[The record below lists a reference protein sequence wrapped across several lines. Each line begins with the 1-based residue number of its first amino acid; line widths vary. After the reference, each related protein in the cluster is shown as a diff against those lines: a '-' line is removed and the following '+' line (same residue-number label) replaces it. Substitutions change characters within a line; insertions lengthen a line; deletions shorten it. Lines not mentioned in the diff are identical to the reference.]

1 MTPGYKY
8 SELDYAK
15 DIYEN
20 GIHQNSYILTELS
33 MLAIYMRRFLDYKP
47 KRLKYE
53 LYLWCEKNIKEYK
66 RETHYIMIK
75 KAINRACKKGS
86 TLINIEH
93 IDFYGYELEYI
104 NSLFIKSNSG
114 SGLESSFSYECKKL
128 LFTLLFKMKI
138 NKMVSDAKKTDD
150 SFEYQGKYFKG
161 GRKKYNELKKIA
173 KLPVR
178 FDINSDIINTLW
190 VNNLVTPMFNGLIRL
205 DFMDGI
211 YELQKDNGETD
222 IVAFEIKN
230 YDSVGWYFDYY
241 NRKDNK
247 IQFCK
252 ECGKIYKK
260 RSNRQEYCS
269 DECYSKNNRRA
280 SKERMRAIREVKCLH

>member
-1 MTPGYKY
+1 MIPDYKY

-20 GIHQNSYILTELS
+20 GVHQNAYILTELS
-33 MLAIYMRRFLDYKP
+33 MLAIYMRRFLGYKP
-47 KRLKYE
+47 KKLKCE

-66 RETHYIMIK
+66 KETHYVIIK

-86 TLINIEH
+86 TLINIDH

-104 NSLFIKSNSG
+104 NSLFIKSNSD
-114 SGLESSFSYECKKL
+114 SETESLFSYECKKL

-138 NKMVSDAKKTDD
+138 NKMISESKKTDD
-150 SFEYQGKYFKG
+150 NYEYQGKYFKG
-161 GRKKYNELKKIA
+161 GQKKYNDLKKIS
-173 KLPVR
+173 KLPVK

-205 DFMDGI
+205 DFMDKI
-211 YELQKDNGETD
+211 YELQKDNKKAD
-222 IVAFEIKN
+222 VVFEIRDYN
-230 YDSVGWYFDYY
+230 SVGWYFDYY
-241 NRKDNK
+241 NQDKK

-260 RSNRQEYCS
+260 KSNRQEYCS
-269 DECYSKNNRRA
+269 DECYLENNRRS
-280 SKERMRAIREVKCLH
+280 SKERMRTIRG